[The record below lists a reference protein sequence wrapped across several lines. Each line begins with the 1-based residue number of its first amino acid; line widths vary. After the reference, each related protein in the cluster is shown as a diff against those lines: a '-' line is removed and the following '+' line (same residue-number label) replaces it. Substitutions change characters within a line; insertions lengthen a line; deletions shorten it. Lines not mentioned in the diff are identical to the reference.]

1 MVPKDSPTL
10 PQPQGRP
17 KPVVTKKIAAEAASW
32 ISRLHGPDRTPEMER
47 EFREWVARS
56 EAHGYAFE
64 RCTDIWTDVK
74 AMSPDQIRAGI
85 ARRDVNASM
94 ARARSWQ
101 RYRWLLAA
109 MLLLLIA
116 AAGYAVNRWMAVD
129 MYRTEVGGQQ
139 QVLLADGT
147 RMSLNTETKV
157 RVELDTARRLVTV
170 DAGEVMFEVAKDPR
184 RPFIVRAGTSEV
196 IAVGTVF
203 SVRVPSTERS
213 DEALAVVLVEGEVS
227 VQPAL
232 GARLQGAVP
241 AQRISMHA
249 GERMRMLG
257 ATGDGRAS
265 APQIDR
271 PPVETLLAW
280 RHGKAIFDDLTL
292 REAVGEMNR
301 YTRTPIILVGDV
313 SELRIAGSYDTGNA
327 QSFVQAVAVLHGL
340 QVRALEGRVELAR
353 PQ

>member
-1 MVPKDSPTL
+1 MVSKDKPTL
-10 PQPQGRP
+10 PQPEGRP
-17 KPVVTKKIAAEAASW
+17 RPVVTRRIAAEAASW

-74 AMSPDQIRAGI
+74 ALSPEQVRAGI
-85 ARRDVNASM
+85 ALRDMRASI
-94 ARARSWQ
+94 ARAHSWQ
-101 RYRWLLAA
+101 RYRWLLGA
-109 MLLLLIA
+109 LLFLLIA
-116 AAGYAVNRWMAVD
+116 AAGYAVNRWLAVD
-129 MYRTEVGGQQ
+129 VYRTEVGGQQ

-157 RVELDTARRLVTV
+157 RVELDTARRVVTLE
-170 DAGEVMFEVAKDPR
+170 AGEVMFEVAKDPT
-184 RPFIVRAGTSEV
+184 RPFIVRAGNSEV

-203 SVRVPSTERS
+203 SVRVPINDSRGA
-213 DEALAVVLVEGEVS
+213 ALAVVLVQGEVS
-227 VQPAL
+227 VLPSVETAM
-232 GARLQGAVP
+232 QGKMP
-241 AQRISMHA
+241 AQGISMHA
-249 GERMRMLG
+249 GDRLRMLR
-257 ATGDGRAS
+257 ATGEGRPS
-265 APQIDR
+265 APQMDR
-271 PPVETLLAW
+271 PPVESLLAW

-301 YTRTPIILVGDV
+301 YTRTPIVLVGDV

-340 QVRALEGRVELAR
+340 QVRVHKGRMELAR